1 MGPGKVLFS
10 ALTRDHPGNVDLIYF
25 WRACREGIVVFEQ
38 SATRLRNAFGLAF
51 LALLAGAGVAQANLV
66 ISSNPT
72 ANVDC
77 GAGVCEPTAPKANL
91 NTIDLENLISQDG
104 NVRVMTTGQNV
115 EATNIVVKASFATPD
130 STSLTLDA
138 VGAIKVNA
146 PVSIGGG
153 TAELQLQSGTGGTL
167 GDISFGPNGDITF
180 GSTSDLFNINGGVF
194 QLEKTLPDLAKAAN
208 AKPSGFYALT
218 NSYDASA
225 DGTYQSSP
233 ISAAFTGYFE
243 ALGNTISNLT
253 INVTQGDGEDIGL
266 FAELAGS
273 GGFGVVRN
281 LRLAKASVLSSYATD
296 IGAIAGVVEQNA
308 VVAQSSSTGEVQG
321 GDSSSAGGVV
331 GWIDSGSV
339 ISSWSSANVT
349 AGNTFASVGGLVGY
363 SSGTIKNSYATG
375 AVTGGEFSTAGG
387 LAGDGYEISG
397 CFATGNVYTL
407 DGGSSAGGLVGD
419 AAGSIKNSYAEG
431 NVSGGGGYSNELGG
445 LTGYEEARGSAN
457 YSTGKVTGGSSDL
470 IGGVVGQD
478 VTRSGYSYTYWDTTT
493 SGLSQG
499 AGSGRHETLQGL
511 TSSQLRSGLPAG
523 FRNTVWN
530 EKGKTNHG
538 FPYLIDNPPPIS
550 K

>member
-1 MGPGKVLFS
+1 M
-10 ALTRDHPGNVDLIYF
+10 
-25 WRACREGIVVFEQ
+25 FEQ
-38 SATRLRNAFGLAF
+38 SATRLRNALGLAF

-72 ANVDC
+72 AHMDC
-77 GAGVCEPTAPKANL
+77 GDGVCEPTASKANL
-91 NTIDLENLISQDG
+91 NATDLENLISQYG
-104 NVRVMTTGQNV
+104 NVRVMTTGQKV
-115 EATNIVVKASFATPD
+115 EATNIVVNASFATPD

-138 VGAIKVNA
+138 IGAITVNA

-153 TAELQLQSGTGGTL
+153 TAELELQSGTGSTL

-194 QLEKTLPDLAKAAN
+194 QLEGTLPDLAKAAN

-233 ISAAFTGYFE
+233 VSTAFTGYFE

-253 INVTQGDGEDIGL
+253 INVTPGDGEDIGL
-266 FAELAGS
+266 FAELEGN

-281 LRLAKASVLSSYATD
+281 LRLAKASVLSNYATD
-296 IGAIAGVVEQNA
+296 IGAIAGVVGQNA
-308 VVAQSSSTGEVQG
+308 VVAQSSSTGEVQA

-331 GWIDSGSV
+331 GWNDLGSV
-339 ISSWSSANVT
+339 ISSWSSAKVT
-349 AGNTFASVGGLVGY
+349 AGNTFASVGGLVG
-363 SSGTIKNSYATG
+363 SSEGTIANSYATG
-375 AVTGGEFSTAGG
+375 AVMGGEFSDAGG
-387 LAGDGYEISG
+387 LAGDGSDISG
-397 CFATGNVYTL
+397 CFATGDVYTVV
-407 DGGSSAGGLVGD
+407 GGTSAGGLVGD

-431 NVSGGGGYSNELGG
+431 NVSGASGGYQNQLGG

-457 YSTGKVTGGSSDL
+457 YSTGKVTGSSSDL
-470 IGGVVGQD
+470 IGGVVGWD
-478 VTRSGYSYTYWDTTT
+478 ITRSGYSQTFWDTTT

-499 AGSGRHETLQGL
+499 AGESNGHETLTGL

-523 FRNTVWN
+523 FRKTVWN
-530 EKGKTNHG
+530 EKAKTNHG
-538 FPYLIDNPPPIS
+538 FPYLIDNPPPKS

>member
-1 MGPGKVLFS
+1 M
-10 ALTRDHPGNVDLIYF
+10 
-25 WRACREGIVVFEQ
+25 FERF
-38 SATRLRNAFGLAF
+38 ATRLCNAFGLAF

-72 ANVDC
+72 ANMNC
-77 GAGVCEPTAPKANL
+77 GGGVCEPAAPRANL
-91 NTIDLENLISQDG
+91 NVTDLENLISQDG

-115 EATNIVVKASFATPD
+115 EATNIVVNASFATPN

-138 VGAIKVNA
+138 VGAITVNA

-153 TAELQLQSGTGGTL
+153 IAELELQSGTGGTL

-180 GSTSDLFNINGGVF
+180 GSTTDLFNINGEVF
-194 QLEKTLPDLAKAAN
+194 QLEGTLPDLAKAAN
-208 AKPSGFYALT
+208 AEPARFYALS

-233 ISAAFTGYFE
+233 ISSTFSGYFE

-253 INVTQGDGEDIGL
+253 INVTQGDGEYIGL
-266 FAELAGS
+266 FAQLAGN

-296 IGAIAGVVEQNA
+296 IGAIAGGVEQNA
-308 VVAQSSSTGEVQG
+308 IVVQSSTTGEVQA
-321 GDSSSAGGVV
+321 GDSSSVGGVA
-331 GWIDSGSV
+331 GWIELGSV
-339 ISSWSSANVT
+339 ISSWSSAKVT

-363 SSGTIKNSYATG
+363 SGGTIANSYATG
-375 AVTGGEFSTAGG
+375 AVTGGEFSDAGG

-397 CFATGNVYTL
+397 CFATGDVYTA
-407 DGGSSAGGLVGD
+407 GGGSAGGLVGD

-431 NVSGGGGYSNELGG
+431 NVSGGTGGYQNQLGG

-470 IGGVVGQD
+470 IGGVVGWD
-478 VTRSGYSYTYWDTTT
+478 IMRRGYSYTFWDTTT
-493 SGLSQG
+493 SGLSRG
-499 AGSGRHETLQGL
+499 AGQSNGQETLTGL

-523 FRNTVWN
+523 FRKTVWN
-530 EKGKTNHG
+530 EKVKTNHG
-538 FPYLIDNPPPIS
+538 FPYLIDNPPPKS